1 MATIFSLPRQQKMGI
16 GAVWFSISGNDR
28 IHLGEC
34 IMNKSTLLAASSV
47 LAISSVASSGAFAQG
62 AEIEQVVVSAS
73 RISIAGYQ
81 QPTPVS
87 VVGAAA
93 LAAAAN
99 ADIGDTLR
107 QLPSMG
113 TSPTPEKGSN
123 ANASNS
129 GALGL
134 SGINLR
140 DLGINRNLVLFD
152 GQRVVSAIATGGVDL
167 SIIPSTLVQR
177 VDVVTAGASAAWGS
191 DAVSGVI
198 NLIINKSFTGF
209 KASIDGQDNSYDNRR
224 SYGFTATGGFDFDG
238 GRAHM
243 VGAITY
249 NNSPSTVFQN
259 SAHWFNRPCLLA
271 NQAYLAGDHTKPQNM
286 HYNNCGQKA
295 VAGGSVLTGPLTGL
309 GFGPG
314 GAPIT
319 FIPGMNSYYNNAG
332 TLLTSSSAS
341 VGGTPNQG
349 NSAAQMGLISF
360 PLQQGTAFGYG
371 SYKITPDIQAGLMLN
386 YGYDR
391 SHSSSLT
398 INDSGTIKTD
408 NAYLDPTIASRMATL
423 KLTSFA
429 VQSNFTDG
437 IDLSNPGNLRN
448 FYKTV
453 GGPVAQSVRQ
463 MYRGVFTLDGALGED
478 WSWNASLQHS
488 ESHLHEVDTH
498 IEIVANLANAVD
510 AVRVTATNV
519 GTSGLN
525 QGAIVC
531 RSTLTNPA
539 NGCAPLNIMG
549 TGVQSQD
556 AVNYIN
562 DNNDWTF
569 VNLQQD
575 TAAASMQ
582 GKLPWD
588 LLGAGVPSIAFG
600 AEYRKEA
607 LVATAAYNPTNILLG
622 GGNFQPARGQYNV
635 QEGFAELD
643 VPLIKNGIVQD
654 LSASVAGRYT
664 SYSISGAVQTW
675 KLGLSSQVNDDV
687 RLRTTWSYDIRAPNL
702 GELFAS
708 IPASGGVIDPKT
720 GSNVTSAITTASNNQ
735 NLQPEKSTTISGG
748 VVLTPHWVP
757 GLTMSFDWYSIN
769 VKGIIATPSATI
781 TLNFCKQGVQSYC
794 NHYTYN
800 APVSD
805 SNKFGLSAVLNV
817 PANNGFLTTSGLDF
831 QADYTMDLF
840 AGTLGLHLLGNYT
853 DETTESVFGGA
864 QFDFAG
870 SMGGDSVFTGGVPKM
885 HMNLSAQYDQG
896 AWSATV
902 QTRYIGTARI
912 NNNWTSGVQIDNN
925 AVPAVAY
932 MDLRGSYKFNDNVQF
947 YAAADNVWDT
957 PPPTTVGTS
966 PSTNGGSSINVSVY
980 DTLGRMYHAGV
991 RFNF

>member
-1 MATIFSLPRQQKMGI
+1 
-16 GAVWFSISGNDR
+16 
-28 IHLGEC
+28 
-34 IMNKSTLLAASSV
+34 MNKSKLLAASSM
-47 LAISSVASSGAFAQG
+47 LAISSVAATAAFAQG
-62 AEIEQVVVSAS
+62 ADIEQVVVSAS

-107 QLPSMG
+107 QMPSMG
-113 TSPTPEKGSN
+113 TSPTPEKGTN
-123 ANASNS
+123 GNASNS

-134 SGINLR
+134 SGVNLR
-140 DLGINRNLVLFD
+140 NLGVNRNLVLLD

-167 SIIPSTLVQR
+167 SIIPSTLLQR

-209 KASIDGQDNSYDNRR
+209 KASVDAQDNEYDNRR

-238 GRAHM
+238 GRAHV
-243 VGAITY
+243 VGAVTY
-249 NNSPSTVFQN
+249 NNSPETVFQN
-259 SAHWFNRPCLLA
+259 SANWFQRPCVLA
-271 NQAYLAGDHTKPQNM
+271 NPAYTAGNKSLPQNL
-286 HYNNCGQKA
+286 HYNNCGQNT
-295 VAGGSVLTGPLTGL
+295 VAGGAVLSGPLVGL

-314 GAPIT
+314 GAPYR
-319 FIPGMNSYYNNAG
+319 FIPGNNTYYNNAG
-332 TLLTSSSAS
+332 SFLTSTADS
-341 VGGTPNQG
+341 VGGTPQQST
-349 NSAAQMGLISF
+349 SAAQIGLLSF
-360 PLQQGTAFGYG
+360 PLQQGTAFGYA

-391 SHSSSLT
+391 AHSSSLT
-398 INDSGTIKTD
+398 INASGTIKTD
-408 NAYLDPTIASRMATL
+408 NAYLDPTVQARMLAL
-423 KLTSFA
+423 GLTSFA

-437 IDLSNPGNLRN
+437 INLSNPGNLSN

-453 GGPVAQSVRQ
+453 GAPVAQSVRQ
-463 MYRGVFTLDGALGED
+463 MYRGVFTLDGALGDD
-478 WSWNASLQHS
+478 WSWAASYQHS

-498 IEIVANLANAVD
+498 IEIVGNLANAVD
-510 AVRVTATNV
+510 AVRVTTANV
-519 GTSGLN
+519 GASGA
-525 QGAIVC
+525 QVGSIVC
-531 RSTLTNPA
+531 RSSLTNPT
-539 NGCAPLNIMG
+539 NGCVPLNIMG
-549 TGVQSQD
+549 TGVQSQG
-556 AVNYIN
+556 AVDYIN

-575 TAAASMQ
+575 SAGASMQ

-588 LLGAGVPSIAFG
+588 LLGAGAPSIAFG

-607 LVATAAYNPTNILLG
+607 IVATAAYNPTNILLG
-622 GGNFQPARGQYNV
+622 GGNFQPSRGEYNV
-635 QEGFAELD
+635 EEGFAELD

-654 LSASVAGRYT
+654 LSASLAGRYT

-702 GELFAS
+702 GELFGS
-708 IPASGGVIDPKT
+708 VPASGGTIDPKT
-720 GSNVTSAITTASNNQ
+720 NATVSSALTDVYFNQ

-769 VKGIIATPSATI
+769 VKGIIATPSSTI
-781 TLNFCKQGVQSYC
+781 TLNFCKQGIAAYC
-794 NHYTYN
+794 NNYQYT
-800 APVSD
+800 AAVSA
-805 SNKFGLSAVLNV
+805 SNPFGLNVVLLV

-853 DETTESVFGGA
+853 DEETESVFGGA
-864 QFDFAG
+864 QFDLAG

-885 HMNLSAQYDQG
+885 HFNLGATYDQG
-896 AWSATV
+896 PWSGTV
-902 QTRYIGTARI
+902 QARYIGTARV

-932 MDLRGSYKFNDNVQF
+932 MDLRGSYKWNDNIQF
-947 YAAADNVWDT
+947 YGAVDDVWDT
-957 PPPTTVGTS
+957 PPPTTVGTN
-966 PSTNGGSSINVSVY
+966 PSTNGGSSTNVSVY